1 MNNKSRIFLAGHK
14 GLVGSAILRLLKKKN
29 YKNIITKPHNKLDLL
44 DQKKTFNFL
53 KKNKINVVIIAA
65 AKVGGIK
72 ANNNFK
78 AEFIYNNL
86 QIQNNLIHGSYLAGI
101 KNLLF
106 LGSSCIYPKNS
117 KQPMKESYLL
127 TSSLEK
133 TNEPYSIAKIAGIKM
148 CESYNYQYKTN
159 YKCLMPTNTFGP
171 NDNYDTQESHFIPA
185 LIKKIIIA
193 KKLNKKSIVLWGTG
207 KSKREIIYVDDI
219 AEATIFFLKRNIKD
233 TFINIGSNYEMT
245 IAGYAN
251 FIKKIIYPKLKIK
264 FDNNKSLDGVKRKL
278 MDSSLARSYG
288 WKPKHDLNNSIIN
301 LYKTLKEKNFNDFK
315 KS

>member
-14 GLVGSAILRLLKKKN
+14 GLVGSAILRLKKKKN

-44 DQKKTFNFL
+44 DQKKTFSFL

-219 AEATIFFLKRNIKD
+219 AEATIFFLKRNTKD